1 MKDFNRGGGFR
12 DKRGGGFDR
21 RDSGGR
27 GGFNRGG
34 NGGGN
39 GGGFDRPAMHRA
51 TCAECGQSCEVPFK
65 PTGERPV
72 YCSNCFKNKDEG
84 APRRD
89 DRHEHRAESRFDS
102 RPEHREF
109 SKPVVSASSFS
120 NEQFE
125 TLNAK
130 LDKILRALNSAP
142 TNFAPK
148 AAQISE
154 TLKEAAKK
162 IEIKVNPIVKEIKKE
177 AKKIIKKSVAAKAKP
192 VAKKKKK

>member
-12 DKRGGGFDR
+12 DKRGGGGFDR
-21 RDSGGR
+21 RDSGSR
-27 GGFNRGG
+27 GGSFSRGG
-34 NGGGN
+34 
-39 GGGFDRPAMHRA
+39 GGGFDRPAMHQA

-89 DRHEHRAESRFDS
+89 DRHEHRSESRFDS
-102 RPEHREF
+102 RPEPREF
-109 SKPVVSASSFS
+109 SKPVANVSSFS

-130 LDKILRALNSAP
+130 LDKLLRALNSAP
-142 TNFAPK
+142 VAPATYQAPK
-148 AAQISE
+148 E
-154 TLKEAAKK
+154 VAKK
-162 IEIKVNPIVKEIKKE
+162 IEVKEVPVVKEVKKE
-177 AKKIIKKSVAAKAKP
+177 AKKVIKKP
-192 VAKKKKK
+192 VAVKAKAVIKKKK

>member
-12 DKRGGGFDR
+12 DKRGGGGFDR
-21 RDSGGR
+21 RDSGSR
-27 GGFNRGG
+27 GGFSRG
-34 NGGGN
+34 
-39 GGGFDRPAMHRA
+39 GGGFDRPAMHQA

-89 DRHEHRAESRFDS
+89 DRHEHRSESRFDS

-109 SKPVVSASSFS
+109 SKPVASVSNFS

-130 LDKILRALNSAP
+130 LDKILRVLNSAP
-142 TNFAPK
+142 TNSAPK
-148 AAQISE
+148 AVAISE
-154 TLKEAAKK
+154 PLKEAAKK
-162 IEIKVNPIVKEIKKE
+162 IEIKVNSVVKEVKKE
-177 AKKIIKKSVAAKAKP
+177 AKKIIKKPVAVKAKA
-192 VAKKKKK
+192 VLKKKK

>member
-21 RDSGGR
+21 RDSGSR
-27 GGFNRGG
+27 GGFNR
-34 NGGGN
+34 GGN

-89 DRHEHRAESRFDS
+89 DRHEHRPESRFDG

-109 SKPVVSASSFS
+109 NKPAVNANNFS

-130 LDKILRALNSAP
+130 LDKILRALNSTPVNSAL
-142 TNFAPK
+142 K
-148 AAQISE
+148 VAALSE
-154 TLKEAAKK
+154 PLKEAAKK
-162 IEIKVNPIVKEIKKE
+162 IETKAASVAKEIKKE
-177 AKKIIKKSVAAKAKP
+177 VKKVIKKSVAAKAKP
-192 VAKKKKK
+192 AAKKKKK

>member
-12 DKRGGGFDR
+12 DKRGGGGFER
-21 RDSGGR
+21 RDSGSR
-27 GGFNRGG
+27 GGFSRGG
-34 NGGGN
+34 
-39 GGGFDRPAMHRA
+39 GGGFDRPAMHQA

-65 PTGERPV
+65 PTGDRPV

-89 DRHEHRAESRFDS
+89 DRHEHRSESRFDS

-109 SKPVVSASSFS
+109 SKPVASVSSFS

-130 LDKILRALNSAP
+130 LDKILRVLNSAP
-142 TNFAPK
+142 TNSAPK
-148 AAQISE
+148 AAAISE
-154 TLKEAAKK
+154 PLKEAAKK
-162 IEIKVNPIVKEIKKE
+162 LEIKVSPIVKDKKEIKKIS
-177 AKKIIKKSVAAKAKP
+177 KKPAAAKAKAVSP
-192 VAKKKKK
+192 KKKK

>member
-12 DKRGGGFDR
+12 DKRGGGGFER
-21 RDSGGR
+21 RDSGSRG

-34 NGGGN
+34 
-39 GGGFDRPAMHRA
+39 GGGFDRPAMHQA

-65 PTGERPV
+65 PTGDRPV

-89 DRHEHRAESRFDS
+89 DRHEHRPESRFDS

-109 SKPVVSASSFS
+109 SKPVVNSGSFS

-130 LDKILRALNSAP
+130 LDKILRTLNSAP
-142 TNFAPK
+142 TNSAPK
-148 AAQISE
+148 VVAISE
-154 TLKEAAKK
+154 PLKEAAKK
-162 IEIKVNPIVKEIKKE
+162 IEIKASPVASKDKKE
-177 AKKIIKKSVAAKAKP
+177 VKKVSKKPTAVKAKAVSP
-192 VAKKKKK
+192 KKKK

>member
-1 MKDFNRGGGFR
+1 MKDFNRGGGGFR
-12 DKRGGGFDR
+12 DKRSGGGFDR
-21 RDSGGR
+21 RDSGSR
-27 GGFNRGG
+27 GGFSRGG
-34 NGGGN
+34 
-39 GGGFDRPAMHRA
+39 GGGFDRPAMHQA

-89 DRHEHRAESRFDS
+89 DRHEHRSESRFDS
-102 RPEHREF
+102 RPEPREF
-109 SKPVVSASSFS
+109 SKPVVNSGSFS

-142 TNFAPK
+142 TNSTPK
-148 AAQISE
+148 VVAISE
-154 TLKEAAKK
+154 SLKEAAKK
-162 IEIKVNPIVKEIKKE
+162 IEVKAAPVIKEIKKE
-177 AKKIIKKSVAAKAKP
+177 IKKVIKKPAAVKVKGT
-192 VAKKKKK
+192 VKKKK

>member
-12 DKRGGGFDR
+12 DKRGGGGFER
-21 RDSGGR
+21 RDSGSRG

-34 NGGGN
+34 S
-39 GGGFDRPAMHRA
+39 GGGFDRPAMHQA

-72 YCSNCFKNKDEG
+72 YCSNCFKNRDEG

-89 DRHEHRAESRFDS
+89 DRHEHRSESRFDG
-102 RPEHREF
+102 RPEKHEF
-109 SKPVVSASSFS
+109 SKPVVNNNSFS

-130 LDKILRALNSAP
+130 LDKILRTLSSAP